1 MCEII
6 KQLLELSDNIEYLD
20 AFKEARIEFSKLKNV
35 ERTSL
40 KELFDREVAR
50 LIRLDLEVKQCVI
63 TIDSVDTDMNQ
74 IVEQTSEASTP
85 CGSQSSQSSSLD
97 DSNEKDF
104 WWPQRGNKVL
114 GQTTPMWSDYKLIAS
129 EYLQYMSNK
138 HSFAIYIHNLSIDYF
153 LK

>member
-40 KELFDREVAR
+40 KEIFDGEVAR
-50 LIRLDLEVKQCVI
+50 LIRFDLEVKQCVI

-74 IVEQTSEASTP
+74 IVEQTSEVSTP
-85 CGSQSSQSSSLD
+85 CGSQSI
-97 DSNEKDF
+97 
-104 WWPQRGNKVL
+104 P
-114 GQTTPMWSDYKLIAS
+114 
-129 EYLQYMSNK
+129 
-138 HSFAIYIHNLSIDYF
+138 
-153 LK
+153 